1 MQPLILNN
9 FQIFDG
15 TEVYSHILEQL
26 KSNLIYAHVPRAKQI
41 IIISKIFN
49 EAVLPIIKHNGHG
62 TKVLY
67 FPNYVLTQEKV
78 KKLILKFAEGI
89 NLQVVIMPYSFHKVK
104 SFVSKP
110 TCGEC
115 VEIMAKLKPDQK
127 VKTDVFS
134 SHLKKL
140 EQLNVTK

>member
-1 MQPLILNN
+1 MQPLTLGD

-15 TEVYSHILEQL
+15 TLVYSHIIEQL
-26 KSNLIYAHVPRAKQI
+26 KGNLVYAHVPRAKQI
-41 IIISKIFN
+41 LIISKIFN
-49 EAVLPIIKHNGHG
+49 EAVLPIVKHNCHG

-78 KKLILKFAEGI
+78 KKMILKFADAI
-89 NLQVVIMPYSFHKVK
+89 NLQVVVMPYSFHKVK
-104 SFVSKP
+104 SFISKP

-127 VKTDVFS
+127 VKTDIFS
-134 SHLKKL
+134 TNMKKIASF
-140 EQLNVTK
+140 QN